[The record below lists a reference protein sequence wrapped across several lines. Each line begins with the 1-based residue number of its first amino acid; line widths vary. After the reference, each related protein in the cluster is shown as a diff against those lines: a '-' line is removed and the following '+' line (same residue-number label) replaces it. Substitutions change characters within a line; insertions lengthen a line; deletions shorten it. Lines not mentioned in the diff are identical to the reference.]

1 MLQSKIENGNTQPTV
16 FSYGEHSKL
25 RTFTID
31 SIPWFVAQ
39 DACTVLGIT
48 NGKDVVRRQL
58 DDDEKTKRLI
68 VAPSDGK
75 RRSTWLIN
83 ESGLYN
89 LIFRS
94 NKPEAKQFRKWVTSE
109 VLPSLRKH
117 GTYTTPTAEDAD
129 IPHLVNMAIEEV
141 GSQRILSYRIG
152 CAAAT
157 INFAKNG
164 RLEAL
169 SPEMKNKIRAVCALI
184 LNGHHAPDIT
194 MIELILQVEDKDVR
208 MKLYSRFKKGGKI

>member
-1 MLQSKIENGNTQPTV
+1 MSTPKSNAGNTLPTV

-25 RTFTID
+25 RTIHLND
-31 SIPWFVAQ
+31 HPWFMASDV
-39 DACTVLGIT
+39 CKVLEISDT
-48 NGKDVVRRQL
+48 RRAVERL
-58 DDDEKTKRLI
+58 EDDEKTKTPGVKLR
-68 VAPSDGK
+68 V
-75 RRSTWLIN
+75 STKEVWLIN

-94 NKPEAKQFRKWVTSE
+94 NKQEAKQFRKWVTSE
-109 VLPSLRKH
+109 VLPSLRQH

-141 GSQRILSYRIG
+141 GSQRVLGYRIG

-164 RLEAL
+164 KLEAL
-169 SPEMKNKIRAVCALI
+169 SPEMKNKIRAVCALL
-184 LNGHHAPDIT
+184 LNGQYAPDIAT
-194 MIELILQVEDKDVR
+194 IELILQVEDKDVR